1 MPMPSLPKPKPRPKK
16 TKAAKP
22 LASRLSRT
30 RRPPEL
36 ETSDWQTALR
46 RQFGREQHFGLQN
59 LGSEPFFSDFSV
71 SNPDSATRYRVSIR
85 SQALV

>member
-1 MPMPSLPKPKPRPKK
+1 MPMPSLPKPKLKPKK

-22 LASRLSRT
+22 LAPRLSRT

-46 RQFGREQHFGLQN
+46 RQFGREQKFGLQN
-59 LGSEPFFSDFSV
+59 LGSEPFFF
-71 SNPDSATRYRVSIR
+71 
-85 SQALV
+85 